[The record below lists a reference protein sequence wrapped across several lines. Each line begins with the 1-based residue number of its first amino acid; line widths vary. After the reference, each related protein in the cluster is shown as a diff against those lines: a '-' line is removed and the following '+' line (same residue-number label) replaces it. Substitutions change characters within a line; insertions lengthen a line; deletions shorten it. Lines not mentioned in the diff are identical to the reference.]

1 MGIHEILEELSDKLH
16 NSMTTIADEDVVCI
30 GDEVKEKLMI
40 RFKAQLDIIKYI
52 KERLPEEKQY
62 TTDELSPLW
71 CNVIQGGYKFSKF
84 LNEYIRIFSQ
94 FQNSEELGKKV
105 DLLSKW
111 SDWNDGFCKQ
121 CQNLEIKGACDSDDA
136 DMVTNPIRW
145 SFEELVKSCGAKD
158 NDSERTFK
166 LND

>member
-1 MGIHEILEELSDKLH
+1 MDIHEILDELSDKVH

-52 KERLPEEKQY
+52 KEKLPEEKLY
-62 TTDELSPLW
+62 TADELSPLW
-71 CNVIQGGYKFSKF
+71 HNVIHEGYKFSKF
-84 LNEYIRIFSQ
+84 LSENIRMYSR

-105 DLLSKW
+105 DLLNKW
-111 SDWNDGFCKQ
+111 HDWNDGYCKQ
-121 CQNLEIKGACDSDDA
+121 CQDLEIKGACDSDDA

-158 NDSERTFK
+158 NDSE
-166 LND
+166 